1 MTTEKYCTDFNL
13 YLEGG
18 LIETEDAVYVIDYE
32 YEQADSST
40 GERGGWMV
48 SAKLQS
54 WMLGNKVLDRPF
66 AVMIASKA
74 EIEEQEER
82 AAEDYKACHLNGAP
96 T

>member
-13 YLEGG
+13 YPEGG
-18 LIETEDAVYVIDYE
+18 LIEIEDAVYEIDYE

-48 SAKLQS
+48 SAELQS
-54 WMLGNKVLDRPF
+54 WMLGNKVLDRLF
-66 AVMIASKA
+66 AVMITS
-74 EIEEQEER
+74 EEEVEEQESI
-82 AAEDYKACHLNGAP
+82 ASMDYLACHLNGAP